1 MRDLFRGIDRVR
13 HLRARLYLL
22 PGPRRCLLH
31 RLPLDVTH
39 GVVLVLVRHPSI
51 VTRANE
57 RRNSSILSARD
68 SPSVDDDSKTR
79 ARRSTEE
86 RESECV
92 EFGFRISTA
101 IRDEYSRRRRASR
114 TSRVVTPS
122 RVRVDRLRSVPSV
135 ADCRRP
141 AKAARLGGRATRTSR
156 GARGARARDEE
167 GAKLRKCAV

>member
-1 MRDLFRGIDRVR
+1 MLCVGV
-13 HLRARLYLL
+13 
-22 PGPRRCLLH
+22 
-31 RLPLDVTH
+31 DVVS
-39 GVVLVLVRHPSI
+39 GQIVLVLVRHPSI

-86 RESECV
+86 CESECV

-101 IRDEYSRRRRASR
+101 IRAEYSRRRRASR
-114 TSRVVTPS
+114 TLTDVTPS
-122 RVRVDRLRSVPSV
+122 RVRVDRLQSVLSV
-135 ADCRRP
+135 VDCRRP
-141 AKAARLGGRATRTSR
+141 AKAARRASDWNVSRRTRR
-156 GARGARARDEE
+156 RARDEE